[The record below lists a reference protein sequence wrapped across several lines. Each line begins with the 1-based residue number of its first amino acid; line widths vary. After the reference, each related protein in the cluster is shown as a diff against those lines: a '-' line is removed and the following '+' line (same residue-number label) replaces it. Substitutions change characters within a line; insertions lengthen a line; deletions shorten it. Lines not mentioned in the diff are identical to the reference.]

1 MKNKK
6 KIALGAGALA
16 VVMVA
21 AGTFAWFTTTDKVEN
36 VFGMDNF
43 DVTITEAFDKD
54 DPIPL
59 VPGTDVTKEV
69 GVTNSGNVPV
79 IVRVK
84 LEETLS
90 LLQMETGADPGDA
103 VDKIKVV
110 YETTADRTKE
120 EGYVPVLISQE
131 MIEAYKGANGG
142 YKDFTTT
149 SYNNLTD
156 ITVLQKETK
165 GADQANTVYSYLA
178 YKVVNSDTASYNHLV
193 QVTPVIGTTGTA
205 AKPENF
211 EVKYAYNIYKD
222 ATKQNENG
230 AVGGPTGLTV
240 THGKGDAQLDAY
252 YSADGSATFHKT
264 DDLQKPYA
272 VELNFDT
279 AVQIDG
285 QALKQGTN
293 WYLAKDGYF
302 YYTKAL
308 DGTSISEP
316 LLKSVSISKT
326 AGNAFKGATYTIT
339 PVMEAVQMDWDAVKA
354 TWTEMPG
361 NAENVSS
368 EAAVGENAAAQLVY
382 NIINSKNHQGYHPA
396 P

>member
-54 DPIPL
+54 NPIPL

-90 LLQMETGADPGDA
+90 LLQMEDNAPDGT

-110 YETTADRTKE
+110 YETTADKTKE
-120 EGYVPVLISQE
+120 NGYVPVLISDE
-131 MIEAYKGANGG
+131 MIKAYTTNG
-142 YKDFTTT
+142 YTTYTT
-149 SYNNLTD
+149 SVPQG
-156 ITVLQKETK
+156 ITVLRKETT
-165 GADQANTVYSYLA
+165 GTAQANTVYSYLA
-178 YKVVNSDTASYNHLV
+178 YVSEASPTGSGNHHLV
-193 QVTPVIGTTGTA
+193 QVTPVIATTGTA

-222 ATKQNENG
+222 ATTQNGDG
-230 AVGGPTGLTV
+230 AVGGLTGLTV
-240 THGKGDAQLDAY
+240 THGKGDAKLDDY
-252 YSADGSATFHKT
+252 YGSDFHKT
-264 DDLQKPYA
+264 DDFQKPYA
-272 VELNFDT
+272 VELNFADK
-279 AVQIDG
+279 VQTDG
-285 QALKQGTN
+285 AALKDANTAA

-316 LLKSVSISKT
+316 LLKSVSISEK

-354 TWTEMPG
+354 TWKEF
-361 NAENVSS
+361 ENSNTDSV
-368 EAAVGENAAAQLVY
+368 AAVTTNSAEQLVY
-382 NIINSKNHQGYHPA
+382 NIVKTGKGYYTPTV

>member
-90 LLQMETGADPGDA
+90 LLQMEDNAPDGT
-103 VDKIKVV
+103 VDKIKVEYLDV
-110 YETTADRTKE
+110 ESQDAK
-120 EGYVPVLISQE
+120 YVPVLISDA
-131 MIEAYKGANGG
+131 MIEAYTTNGG
-142 YKDFTTT
+142 YQDFTTT

-156 ITVLQKETK
+156 ITVLQKKTT

-193 QVTPVIGTTGTA
+193 QVTPVIGNGSA
-205 AKPENF
+205 DKPASF
-211 EVKYAYNIYKD
+211 EVKYAYNLK
-222 ATKQNENG
+222 K
-230 AVGGPTGLTV
+230 PTTLDGSEYSVTA
-240 THGKGDAQLDAY
+240 THGKTEEDKKLNAY
-252 YSADGSATFHKT
+252 YDDDGPDTFHKKDEDT
-264 DDLQKPYA
+264 PYA
-272 VELNFDT
+272 VELNFADK
-279 AVQIDG
+279 VQTDG
-285 QALKQGTN
+285 KLLSEATI
-293 WYLAKDGYF
+293 WYLADDGYF

-339 PVMEAVQMDWDAVKA
+339 PVMEAVQM
-354 TWTEMPG
+354 EH
-361 NAENVSS
+361 
-368 EAAVGENAAAQLVY
+368 AAVAAAWKDLADYAEIEPGAVNSNDADGIKQMIS
-382 NIINSKNHQGYHPA
+382 NIIKSPEHEGYHPTK

>member
-90 LLQMETGADPGDA
+90 LLQMEDNAPDGT
-103 VDKIKVV
+103 VDKIKVE
-110 YETTADRTKE
+110 YLDAESQEAK
-120 EGYVPVLISQE
+120 YVPVLISQE
-131 MIEAYKGANGG
+131 MIDAYTTNGG
-142 YKDFTTT
+142 YQDFTTT

-178 YKVVNSDTASYNHLV
+178 YKVVKETDTAPAYNHLV
-193 QVTPVIGTTGTA
+193 QVTPVIGNGSA
-205 AKPENF
+205 DKPASF
-211 EVKYAYNIYKD
+211 EVKYAYNLK
-222 ATKQNENG
+222 K
-230 AVGGPTGLTV
+230 PTTLDGSEYSVTA
-240 THGKGDAQLDAY
+240 THGKTEEDKKLDAY

-264 DDLQKPYA
+264 DNPKAPYA
-272 VELNFDT
+272 VELNFADKVQTDGTVLGKDT
-279 AVQIDG
+279 V
-285 QALKQGTN
+285 

-339 PVMEAVQMDWDAVKA
+339 PVMEAVQMEHAAVAAAWKDLVDYA
-354 TWTEMPG
+354 EMGPG
-361 NAENVSS
+361 AVSS
-368 EAAVGENAAAQLVY
+368 NDASGIKQMIS
-382 NIINSKNHQGYHPA
+382 NIIKSENHEGYYTATGP
-396 P
+396 